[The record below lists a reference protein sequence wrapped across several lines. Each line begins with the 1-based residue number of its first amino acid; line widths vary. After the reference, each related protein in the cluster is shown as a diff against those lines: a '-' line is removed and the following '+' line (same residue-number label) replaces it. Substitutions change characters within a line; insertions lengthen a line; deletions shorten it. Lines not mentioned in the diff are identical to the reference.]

1 MILKFLAVF
10 IAGELVAV
18 YLFSAIWRWLGPEE
32 EPPKSTEERQ
42 RRWKVRAIE
51 VFKGV
56 LERFVVCV
64 GLLMQYQGVLTLYAA
79 LKLGNRLRHEES
91 SDDMTDDQSNRITNY
106 FLIGNLLSI
115 LLCLLY
121 IAAATA
127 WYESD

>member
-1 MILKFLAVF
+1 MILKFLLVF
-10 IAGELVAV
+10 IVGELIAV
-18 YLFSAIWRWLGPEE
+18 YIFGEIWRWLGPEE
-32 EPPKSTEERQ
+32 EPPKSIEETQ
-42 RRWKVRAIE
+42 KRWKVRAIE
-51 VFKGV
+51 IFKGV

-91 SDDMTDDQSNRITNY
+91 SDDMSDDQSNRITNY

-121 IAAATA
+121 IAVAKA
-127 WYESD
+127 WHERG